1 MNSIKYPTSLD
12 TKNVKFIDFVSEHKE
27 TFKKRYLLKI
37 SKVTSYIDGNKLDIF
52 ERVNPD
58 ITKKWKHLVDGAFNY
73 SVNDEFLEKLCL
85 YCQLM
90 FDYYTSKQVHGFSI
104 DATEIFI
111 NQLKLIKDKIDNIY
125 SRSKVIDK
133 YFNYS
138 KSQFEYLLENG
149 SFIPVNMSDVL
160 KINISNSYLPKEV
173 LILLDEAEFRDKQLE
188 ELI

>member
-12 TKNVKFIDFVSEHKE
+12 ATNLKFIDFVSEHKE
-27 TFKKRYLLKI
+27 TFKKLYLLKI
-37 SKVTSYIDGNKLDIF
+37 SKVTSYIDGNKLETF
-52 ERVNPD
+52 ERVNQNV
-58 ITKKWKHLVDGAFNY
+58 TKKWKHLVDGTFNY

-90 FDYYTSKQVHGFSI
+90 FDYYTLKQPSGLNI
-104 DATEIFI
+104 DATEIFV
-111 NQLKLIKDKIDNIY
+111 NQLKLVKEKIDC
-125 SRSKVIDK
+125 RTKVIDK

-149 SFIPVNMSDVL
+149 AFISVDMKDGL